1 MKIEDVVS
9 FHAWREQCVNKTPL
23 VHVIGIAGVAM
34 APLALLLR
42 AYGCEV
48 QGSDKDFYPP
58 MSDMLEEANLRLF
71 KGFSAENLSA
81 APDLVVVGNIARRD
95 NPEVLETVRRKI
107 PYTIFPKLLDELVI
121 KHEDSIVVTGTH
133 GKTTVTGILIHVAKK
148 VGLEPSYFI
157 GGRITDGPSL
167 FASSGALSI
176 VEGDEYD
183 SAFFA
188 KVPKFQFYGASK
200 LLINALDFDHADIYA
215 NREQIVSVFEAKLA
229 TLASGTEV
237 IVCCETEVLAT
248 LVDQLE
254 KRFETLRFIT
264 YATSE
269 VDRTVSYRIQDRNYR
284 NGFQQIAVGSEGM
297 KKNIVLSTRLRGK
310 FNALNVLAAYIA
322 MRHKVSEVEFS
333 EGIAEF
339 TGVLRRQ
346 TVLFDDGENVVIEDF
361 AHHPVEVRCLLESMR
376 ECYPSKN
383 IIALFEP
390 RSNSS
395 RRNIFFEDYV
405 ESLTLADE
413 VYIKKVPD
421 EVGIELLRTEDL
433 VEVINSRGKNAC
445 VIDSGLDIVSK
456 FKECRPTNSVI
467 VVMSNGS
474 FDRIYDQLKEVF
486 RAPH

>member
-1 MKIEDVVS
+1 MKIEEVVS
-9 FHAWREQCVNKTPL
+9 FHAWREQFGKKTPL

-58 MSDMLEEANLRLF
+58 MSDMLEEAHLQLF
-71 KGFSAENLSA
+71 KGFRPENLSA
-81 APDLVVVGNIARRD
+81 SPDLVVVGNIARRD
-95 NPEVLETVRRKI
+95 NPEVLETLRRKI
-107 PYTIFPKLLDELVI
+107 PYTIFPKLLDELII
-121 KHEDSIVVTGTH
+121 KHDDSIVVTGTH
-133 GKTTVTGILIHVAKK
+133 GKTTVTGILINAAKRM
-148 VGLEPSYFI
+148 GLQPSYFI
-157 GGRITDGPSL
+157 GGRITAGPSL
-167 FASSGALSI
+167 FASSGSLSI

-188 KVPKFQFYGASK
+188 KVPKFQFYSASK

-215 NREQIVSVFEAKLA
+215 NREQIVAVFEAKLA

-237 IVCCETEVLAT
+237 IVCCETEDLAG
-248 LVDQLE
+248 LVGQWE
-254 KRFETLRFIT
+254 KKFETLQFIS

-269 VDRTVSYRIQDRNYR
+269 VDRSVLYKIQERHYL
-284 NGFQQIAVGSEGM
+284 NGMQQIAVKSERSEE
-297 KKNIVLSTRLRGK
+297 KILLSTCLRGK
-310 FNALNVLAAYIA
+310 FNALNVLAAFLA
-322 MRHKVSEVEFS
+322 MRDKVSDVKFS
-333 EGIAEF
+333 ESINDF

-405 ESLTLADE
+405 EALSLADE
-413 VYIKKVPD
+413 VYIKRVPD
-421 EVGIELLRTEDL
+421 EAGIELLRTEDL
-433 VEVINSRGKNAC
+433 VEVINFRGKKAC
-445 VIDSGLDIVSK
+445 VIDSGLDIVNK
-456 FKECRPTNSVI
+456 FKEFRPVNSVI

-474 FDRIYDQLKEVF
+474 FDRIYEELKEVF